1 MAANNDV
8 QCKHIMLSLFAGIEW
23 YSSEAPEFGGKY
35 RLYSRSRES
44 ARSAFA
50 SMQLSHS
57 AVSATLP
64 ILPNATNVLDA
75 MR

>member
-8 QCKHIMLSLFAGIEW
+8 QCKHIMLSLLFAGIEW
-23 YSSEAPEFGGKY
+23 CFSESPEFEGK
-35 RLYSRSRES
+35 YSRSRES